1 MVQVELANGLMKAS
15 MAQVPCRGARATFL
29 LRGRG
34 LCAEHAKS
42 TASWRIRINLDHKF
56 AECIGTQPIRTQED
70 GATTECRL
78 RTLLMDEVCDS
89 LVRSGFIWQAYV
101 SSDRLRCPSPSWHQ
115 VKGAS
120 DRWEE
125 QQDLCSLEA
134 KHFSR
139 QAAGGRFGYR

>member
-1 MVQVELANGLMKAS
+1 MEFANGLMKAS

-34 LCAEHAKS
+34 SCTEHAKS
-42 TASWRIRINLDHKF
+42 RASWGIRINLDHKF
-56 AECIGTQPIRTQED
+56 AGCIGTQPIRTQED

-78 RTLLMDEVCDS
+78 RTLLMDEVRDW
-89 LVRSGFIWQAYV
+89 LVRSGFIWQACA

-125 QQDLCSLEA
+125 QQELCSLEA

-139 QAAGGRFGYR
+139 QAAGGR